1 MNIKT
6 LSQITPLDGKI
17 HLSSYV
23 GFSQYSSVGGG
34 KYSSRKVTYG
44 QLSSQLSA
52 EIDKAVMQDKY
63 HAMNG
68 GSPVNI
74 TTLRTD
80 LNTVM
85 TGNYTFR
92 GVKKF
97 SSIP

>member
-6 LSQITPLDGKI
+6 LSQITPIGGKI

-23 GFSQYSSVGGG
+23 GFSQYSPVDGG

-63 HAMNG
+63 HAING
-68 GSPVNI
+68 SSPVNI

-80 LNTVM
+80 LDTVM
-85 TGNYTFR
+85 TGNYTFG

>member
-6 LSQITPLDGKI
+6 LSQITPIGEKI

-23 GFSQYSSVGGG
+23 GFSQYSPVDGG
-34 KYSSRKVTYG
+34 KYSSRKVAYG
-44 QLSSQLSA
+44 ELSSQLSA

-63 HAMNG
+63 HAMNDS
-68 GSPVNI
+68 SPINI
-74 TTLRTD
+74 MTLRAD
-80 LNTVM
+80 LDTVM
-85 TGNYTFR
+85 TGDYTFR

>member
-6 LSQITPLDGKI
+6 LSQITPIGGKI

-23 GFSQYSSVGGG
+23 GFSQYSPLDGG

-44 QLSSQLSA
+44 ELSSQLSA

-63 HAMNG
+63 HAMKDS
-68 GSPVNI
+68 SPVNLSA
-74 TTLRTD
+74 LRTD

-85 TGNYTFR
+85 TGNYTFG
-92 GVKKF
+92 GVKKS

>member
-44 QLSSQLSA
+44 QLSS
-52 EIDKAVMQDKY
+52 
-63 HAMNG
+63 
-68 GSPVNI
+68 
-74 TTLRTD
+74 
-80 LNTVM
+80 
-85 TGNYTFR
+85 
-92 GVKKF
+92 
-97 SSIP
+97 